1 MVAPLTGGWP
11 GPTRLRPDVSD
22 HRARLGD
29 DRAIVLLDGRLAE
42 GKPPCAMTNGGA
54 ADEAARLPRTVV
66 IDLQVCGRGR
76 LTLFGGRVAD
86 RRHPFLAHRCDRAS
100 ADTRP

>member
-11 GPTRLRPDVSD
+11 GPTRLRPDVGD

-29 DRAIVLLDGRLAE
+29 DRSIVLLDGRLAE
-42 GKPPCAMTNGGA
+42 GKPACAMTNGGA

-66 IDLQVCGRGR
+66 IDLQVSGRGR
-76 LTLFGGRVAD
+76 LTLFGERVGD
-86 RRHPFLAHRCDRAS
+86 RRQRFVSQRRDGS
-100 ADTRP
+100 SK